1 MNYFGDSLDYQFRIL
16 NEMIHSPTGEKDKD
30 LLLEMI
36 LQAVRDLYFFRFG
49 RESHQNMLETA
60 RELEL
65 NLDERGLMLL
75 DTLENASRRHHK
87 FIEVSAETGLT
98 DVRCLIGELERVY
111 GLCSPELSKNTR

>member
-1 MNYFGDSLDYQFRIL
+1 MNYFGDSLAYQLGIIG
-16 NEMIHSPTGEKDKD
+16 EMMHSPSGENDKD

-49 RESHQNMLETA
+49 RESHQNMMETA
-60 RELEL
+60 HELEL
-65 NLDERGLMLL
+65 NLDERTSALL

-87 FIEVSAETGLT
+87 FLEVSAQTGLS
-98 DVRCLIGELERVY
+98 DIKILMNELERVY

>member
-1 MNYFGDSLDYQFRIL
+1 MKYFGDSLAYQLLIIR
-16 NEMIHSPTGEKDKD
+16 EMMLSPTGEKDKD

-65 NLDERGLMLL
+65 NLDEPTLSLL

-87 FIEVSAETGLT
+87 FLEVSAETGLT
-98 DVRCLIGELERVY
+98 DVQCLIGELERVY